1 MAVEAVPEGTCTT
14 MCPIAELRERKMW
27 NDFHPLE
34 RSVPSFS
41 GRSLEQLAVKKFK
54 RTIEEVDRSPE
65 RLRTLPCL
73 YTTVEHLIGLLD
85 VGVDFED
92 AYKLLWDR
100 LRAVRTD
107 VTVQRLLQR
116 RSKEVVPLYE
126 RMVRY
131 HILCSYELC
140 EKKASVSNPHGFDA
154 HLNLEQLNK
163 TLQTLLSVY
172 EDCDQASENEAEFV
186 AYDLL
191 LGTDATKLMRVRRRA
206 AVLGS
211 KEVRFALEVNRTLRE
226 KNWVRFFSRTYLQAT
241 YLQACVLHLTGADRG
256 MRSHC
261 LGVVSGGTKRVFG
274 PKVSVYP
281 LEDLRAALLLA
292 GESTATNA
300 EDLAE
305 EVCGDGKLC
314 PEVSAKRQ
322 KSCWTEIVNGR
333 GGGGGEEQEPRKN
346 A

>member
-14 MCPIAELRERKMW
+14 MCPIAELRERKKW

-140 EKKASVSNPHGFDA
+140 EKTK
-154 HLNLEQLNK
+154 K
-163 TLQTLLSVY
+163 T
-172 EDCDQASENEAEFV
+172 
-186 AYDLL
+186 
-191 LGTDATKLMRVRRRA
+191 
-206 AVLGS
+206 
-211 KEVRFALEVNRTLRE
+211 
-226 KNWVRFFSRTYLQAT
+226 
-241 YLQACVLHLTGADRG
+241 
-256 MRSHC
+256 
-261 LGVVSGGTKRVFG
+261 
-274 PKVSVYP
+274 
-281 LEDLRAALLLA
+281 
-292 GESTATNA
+292 
-300 EDLAE
+300 
-305 EVCGDGKLC
+305 
-314 PEVSAKRQ
+314 SAR
-322 KSCWTEIVNGR
+322 
-333 GGGGGEEQEPRKN
+333 
-346 A
+346 